1 MGLLDIL
8 TNDLYA
14 VMSELPVG
22 VSFNGKVFT
31 ANRTA
36 YRRDNSLSDGGFMN
50 DVNMSIIAAYD
61 SVTQTISLG
70 DTLII
75 GGRKFRVT
83 SAELAQDAVS
93 VNFTLEDINK

>member
-1 MGLLDIL
+1 M
-8 TNDLYA
+8 NE
-14 VMSELPVG
+14 MPVG
-22 VSFNGKVFT
+22 VSFQGNVFT

-36 YRRDNSLSDGGFMN
+36 YRRDNSLGDGGFMN

-61 SVTQTISLG
+61 AVTQSISLG
-70 DTLII
+70 DTVII
-75 GGRKFRVT
+75 GGRNFRVI